1 VKAFLFLCI
10 AWDALLGSK
19 GGSANVTSTLGDRLA
34 YMISESREEREGI
47 LASFKTFYQVRS
59 KVVHGRLAWLET
71 GEMES
76 YEWGFNAFKKA
87 FEKELELI

>member
-1 VKAFLFLCI
+1 MKAFLFLGI

-47 LASFKTFYQVRS
+47 LASFKTFTKLDRKS
-59 KVVHGRLAWLET
+59 FMGD
-71 GEMES
+71 
-76 YEWGFNAFKKA
+76 
-87 FEKELELI
+87 